1 MSETTFTDAEN
12 RDWHLTVTVGDSI
25 RLKRELGFNIGKLL
39 EEGSGEFRKL
49 IQDEWL
55 IVQIL
60 AVLLGPQLQSR
71 KMLTESGDG
80 DGSKKPTDSFYDGL
94 VGETLDD
101 AIAAFLHAVA
111 DSLPKS
117 KRRAM
122 KAMLKKLSGTIETA
136 ATAMDRKIESMDLT
150 EKITTTINQIEI

>member
-1 MSETTFTDAEN
+1 MSETTFTDAKK
-12 RDWHLTVTVGDSI
+12 RDWLLTVTIGDAM
-25 RLKRELGFNIGKLL
+25 RLKRELGFDTGKLI
-39 EEGSGEFRKL
+39 EEGNSEFQKL

-55 IVQIL
+55 IIQIL
-60 AVLLGPQLQSR
+60 AVLLGPQLKSR
-71 KMLTESGDG
+71 KMLTDSGDG
-80 DGSKKPTDSFYDGL
+80 DGSRKPSDSFYDGL
-94 VGETLDD
+94 TGETLDE

-122 KAMLKKLSGTIETA
+122 KAMLTKLSATIETA

>member
-1 MSETTFTDAEN
+1 MSETTFTDAKN
-12 RDWHLTVTVGDSI
+12 REWHLTVTIGDSM
-25 RLKRELGFNIGKLL
+25 RLKRELGFDVGKLL
-39 EEGSGEFRKL
+39 EEGNGEFQKL

-55 IVQIL
+55 IIEIL

-71 KMLTESGDG
+71 KMLTDSGDG

-101 AIAAFLHAVA
+101 ATAAFLHAVA

-117 KRRAM
+117 
-122 KAMLKKLSGTIETA
+122 TIETA
-136 ATAMDRKIESMDLT
+136 ATAMDRKIESMDLE

>member
-1 MSETTFTDAEN
+1 MSETTFTDAKN
-12 RDWHLTVTVGDSI
+12 RDWHLTVTIGDSI
-25 RLKRELGFNIGKLL
+25 RLKRELGFDVGKLL
-39 EEGSGEFRKL
+39 EEGSGEFQKL

-55 IVQIL
+55 IIQIL

-71 KMLTESGDG
+71 QMLTDSG

-101 AIAAFLHAVA
+101 AVVAFLHAVA

-150 EKITTTINQIEI
+150 EKITTTIDQIEI